1 MFALDNLIAVVI
13 VGNRLFRVVPT
24 AIILYGFYQSAN
36 FYKMLKVKISI
47 KVVGQSCSRF
57 GSCLSHIHCKLMLHY
72 YYKCNYPSMQRMG
85 QLNNKCDY
93 ILLIIPLYWWL
104 LVTILRYDHQL
115 EISIPSF
122 VVPWDVNEIAVHRNI
137 QKYISM
143 ANYIQH
149 TTKTKWI

>member
-36 FYKMLKVKISI
+36 FYKMLKWRFLLKSWVNR
-47 KVVGQSCSRF
+47 SRL

-93 ILLIIPLYWWL
+93 ILLIIQLYWWL